1 MLIHFSNVL
10 LYVILEA
17 IARNSVN
24 VVFFGKR
31 VLNAWNCLSDH
42 TVTSPTVAC
51 FKHRIAKLKFM
62 LYFCFYFQATCYC
75 SFILP
80 LCPVDIFA
88 LFFVFYSAYLSHINL
103 IA

>member
-62 LYFCFYFQATCYC
+62 LYFCFFIFRPRVTAVSYC
-75 SFILP
+75 LCVLSTYWLCSLCFIL
-80 LCPVDIFA
+80 
-88 LFFVFYSAYLSHINL
+88 L
-103 IA
+103 ICRI

>member
-1 MLIHFSNVL
+1 MTGNKKKESTTTIYFLNAL

-62 LYFCFYFQATCYC
+62 LYF
-75 SFILP
+75 SF
-80 LCPVDIFA
+80 
-88 LFFVFYSAYLSHINL
+88 LFSGHVLL
-103 IA
+103 